1 MFYRFCCGEE
11 RRPLSRKTQDTKI
24 MTKRELKKEI
34 DQLRND
40 MAAEF
45 VKRDD
50 DIVKV
55 RTEVIKTRNAFD
67 NTLAKLAKRVDWLE
81 EVVGFLNCF
90 QYGLMQACG
99 VTDSQ
104 REIAGRIA
112 KERHDALKKGDWDE
126 IIGQT
131 KGEHEAPKVE
141 KIETTKPEADLFS
154 QAETPK
160 RTRKEIRD
168 EAFSRN
174 LISLDAIRVRYK
186 STKDAIDR
194 AVKWW
199 EIKTQTIEGSGC
211 KYVERAD
218 IGKIKEFITPK
229 CAG

>member
-24 MTKRELKKEI
+24 MTKRELKNEI

-50 DIVKV
+50 DIVTA

-67 NTLAKLAKRVDWLE
+67 NALAKLAKRVDWLE

-112 KERHDALKKGDWDE
+112 KERHDALKKGDWDK

-131 KGEHEAPKVE
+131 KEKYEAPKVE
-141 KIETTKPEADLFS
+141 KIETTKPEDEADLFS
-154 QAETPK
+154 SIGRRRRAPETK
-160 RTRKEIRD
+160 DRYEGLISVDRMMRRTGKTYKEITEMAKARGLYIVKKKGHNFVRITD
-168 EAFSRN
+168 E
-174 LISLDAIRVRYK
+174 IYYK
-186 STKDAIDR
+186 
-194 AVKWW
+194 
-199 EIKTQTIEGSGC
+199 
-211 KYVERAD
+211 
-218 IGKIKEFITPK
+218 
-229 CAG
+229 

>member
-24 MTKRELKKEI
+24 MTKRELKNEI

-50 DIVKV
+50 DIVTT
-55 RTEVIKTRNAFD
+55 RTEIILARNASA
-67 NTLAKLAKRVDWLE
+67 NALAKLAKRVDWLE

-112 KERHDALKKGDWDE
+112 KERYEALKKGDWE
-126 IIGQT
+126 TILVQA
-131 KGEHEAPKVE
+131 KGEHEAPKAV
-141 KIETTKPEADLFS
+141 KIAKPEDEADLFS
-154 QAETPK
+154 SIERRRRAPETK
-160 RTRKEIRD
+160 DRYEGLISVDRMMRRTGKTYKEITEMAKARGLYIVKKKGHNFVRITD
-168 EAFSRN
+168 E
-174 LISLDAIRVRYK
+174 IYYK
-186 STKDAIDR
+186 
-194 AVKWW
+194 
-199 EIKTQTIEGSGC
+199 
-211 KYVERAD
+211 
-218 IGKIKEFITPK
+218 
-229 CAG
+229 

>member
-1 MFYRFCCGEE
+1 
-11 RRPLSRKTQDTKI
+11 
-24 MTKRELKKEI
+24 MTKRELKQEI

-45 VKRDD
+45 IKRDD
-50 DIVKV
+50 DIVKA
-55 RTEVIKTRNAFD
+55 RTEGILAHNALAAD
-67 NTLAKLAKRVDWLE
+67 LAKLAKRVDWLE

-112 KERHDALKKGDWDE
+112 KERYEALKKGDWD
-126 IIGQT
+126 ILIVQT
-131 KGEHEAPKVE
+131 KEKYEALQVTKQ
-141 KIETTKPEADLFS
+141 ETTKPEPEADLFS
-154 QAETPK
+154 QAETPR

-168 EAFSRN
+168 EAFARN
-174 LISLDAIRVRYK
+174 LISLDALRVRYK
-186 STKDAIDR
+186 ASKDAVDR

-211 KYVERAD
+211 KYIERAD

>member
-1 MFYRFCCGEE
+1 MFYWFCCGEE

-55 RTEVIKTRNAFD
+55 RTEGILARNASA
-67 NTLAKLAKRVDWLE
+67 NALAKLAKRVDWLE

-112 KERHDALKKGDWDE
+112 KERYEALKKGDWDT
-126 IIGQT
+126 IIKQT
-131 KGEHEAPKVE
+131 KEEYEAPKAV
-141 KIETTKPEADLFS
+141 KIAKPEAEADLFS
-154 QAETPK
+154 SIERRRRKPETK
-160 RTRKEIRD
+160 DRYEGLISVDRMMRWTGKTYKEITEIAKARGLYIVKKKGHNFVRITD
-168 EAFSRN
+168 E
-174 LISLDAIRVRYK
+174 IYYK
-186 STKDAIDR
+186 
-194 AVKWW
+194 
-199 EIKTQTIEGSGC
+199 
-211 KYVERAD
+211 
-218 IGKIKEFITPK
+218 
-229 CAG
+229 